1 MSSYLSI
8 SGAQIVEEFVAGYVF
23 DKVSS
28 LRSGAFYRGILQKL
42 RKDSS
47 ITLVLDSQTN
57 TLRHVPRGPIVNLK
71 LAFEVLSRDSSIRGA
86 DKMNREEPFGEWD
99 VGVMKDRSGS
109 NRILVAAID
118 ALIQM
123 AVFARLAFRVK
134 GHNPP
139 RATSFSDANEAIR
152 PANLLKMSDTE
163 LFGIENLEHP

>member
-1 MSSYLSI
+1 
-8 SGAQIVEEFVAGYVF
+8 
-23 DKVSS
+23 
-28 LRSGAFYRGILQKL
+28 
-42 RKDSS
+42 
-47 ITLVLDSQTN
+47 
-57 TLRHVPRGPIVNLK
+57 
-71 LAFEVLSRDSSIRGA
+71 
-86 DKMNREEPFGEWD
+86 MNREEPFGEWD